1 MPYYNNFKEQLFRSA
16 VGDLQSAS
24 VDIKVSLHT
33 GYTPNID
40 THAVFADVS
49 GTQVSGTGYT
59 AGGQSLTAGSKVV
72 TQDNTNDRAT
82 WDAPDVVWTGLNIG
96 TPSHAIIRDATNDIL
111 IGYWP
116 VTTPSNG
123 GDYTL
128 AFDPV
133 GIGTLT

>member
-1 MPYYNNFKEQLFRSA
+1 MPYYNNFKEQMWKSA
-16 VGDLQSAS
+16 HADLSAAGTS
-24 VDIKVSLHT
+24 VKVSLHS

-40 THAVFADVS
+40 THQVFADVS
-49 GTQVSGTGYT
+49 GTEMSGTGYT
-59 AGGQSLTAGSKVV
+59 AGGATVANKVV

-82 WDAPDVVWTGLNIG
+82 WDGDNVSWTGLNIG
-96 TPSHAIIRDATNDIL
+96 TPSHAIIRDATSDIL
-111 IGYWP
+111 IGYWA

-128 AFDPV
+128 AFDSV